1 MTTRARVALLALPP
15 TLRAIPWLPLL
26 GAAASAG
33 VGMWLIDPAAGD
45 GRALVAL
52 RVTAFLLALGAAFAL
67 DDPASTTLAGSPSP
81 LAVRRAHRL
90 LPAGAAW
97 ALCWGAAV
105 GGTAVA
111 AGSTPLAVPTL
122 EAAGML
128 VLALALA
135 AFAAPH
141 VPDGRG
147 GVVAGPALTLA
158 MLGILLAQYRYPR
171 WATMFALS
179 PGMPEWD
186 AERLRWTTL
195 LAAAMTA
202 LMAASLDPFRARRR
216 PA

>member
-1 MTTRARVALLALPP
+1 MTTRAGVALLALRP
-15 TLRAIPWLPLL
+15 TLRAMPWLPLL
-26 GAAASAG
+26 GSAASAG
-33 VGMWLIDPAAGD
+33 VAMWLIDPAAGD

-81 LAVRRAHRL
+81 LAVRRSHRV
-90 LPAGAAW
+90 LPASAAW

-111 AGSTPLAVPTL
+111 ADSTPLGLPTL

-128 VLALALA
+128 ALALA
-135 AFAAPH
+135 FAAVAGPH
-141 VPDGRG
+141 TPDGRG
-147 GVVAGPALTLA
+147 GVVAGPALTIA
-158 MLGILLAQYRYPR
+158 MLGILMVQYRYPR

-179 PGMPEWD
+179 PAMPEWD
-186 AERLRWTTL
+186 GERLRWTAL
-195 LAAAMTA
+195 LAGAIAA
-202 LMAASLDPFRARRR
+202 LIAASLDPFRARRR

>member
-1 MTTRARVALLALPP
+1 MTTRGRVALLALRP
-15 TLRAIPWLPLL
+15 TLRAIPWSPAM

-33 VGMWLIDPAAGD
+33 VAIWLIDPAAGD

-67 DDPASTTLAGSPSP
+67 DDPAATTLGGSPSA

-111 AGSTPLAVPTL
+111 ADRTPLAVPTL

-128 VLALALA
+128 ALALA
-135 AFAAPH
+135 VAAAAGPH

-158 MLGILLAQYRYPR
+158 MLGTLLAQYRYPR
-171 WATMFALS
+171 WATMFAFS

-186 AERLRWTTL
+186 AERLRWTAL
-195 LAAAMTA
+195 LAAAIGA

-216 PA
+216 

>member
-1 MTTRARVALLALPP
+1 MTTRGRVALLALRP

-26 GAAASAG
+26 GATASAG
-33 VGMWLIDPAAGD
+33 VATWLIDPAAGD
-45 GRALVAL
+45 GRALAAL
-52 RVTAFLLALGAAFAL
+52 RVTAFLLALGTAFAL
-67 DDPASTTLAGSPSP
+67 DDPASTTLAGSPSA

-90 LPAGAAW
+90 LPVGAAW
-97 ALCWGAAV
+97 VLCWGAAV
-105 GGTAVA
+105 GSTAVA

-128 VLALALA
+128 ALALA
-135 AFAAPH
+135 VAAAAGPH

-186 AERLRWTTL
+186 AEPLRWTAL
-195 LAAAMTA
+195 LAAAIAA

>member
-1 MTTRARVALLALPP
+1 MTTRTRVALLALRP

-33 VGMWLIDPAAGD
+33 VGIWLIDPAAGE
-45 GRALVAL
+45 GRALVTL

-67 DDPASTTLAGSPSP
+67 DDPASTTLAGSPSA

-90 LPAGAAW
+90 LPACAAW

-128 VLALALA
+128 ALALALA
-135 AFAAPH
+135 AVAGPH
-141 VPDGRG
+141 APDGRG

-158 MLGILLAQYRYPR
+158 MLGILLVQYRYPR
-171 WATMFALS
+171 WATMFAFS

-186 AERLRWTTL
+186 AERLRWTAL
-195 LAAAMTA
+195 LAGGMAA
-202 LMAASLDPFRARRR
+202 LMTASLDPFRARRR
-216 PA
+216 RA

>member
-1 MTTRARVALLALPP
+1 MTTRLRVALVAVRP

-26 GAAASAG
+26 GAATSAG
-33 VGMWLIDPAAGD
+33 VGMWLIDPAAGE

-67 DDPASTTLAGSPSP
+67 DDPASTTLAGSPSA

-97 ALCWGAAV
+97 AACWAAAV

-122 EAAGML
+122 EAAGMIA
-128 VLALALA
+128 LALALA
-135 AFAAPH
+135 AVAGPH
-141 VPDGRG
+141 TPEGRG

-171 WATMFALS
+171 WATMFAFS

-186 AERLRWTTL
+186 AERLRWTAL
-195 LAAAMTA
+195 LTTAIAA
-202 LMAASLDPFRARRR
+202 LIAASLDPFRARRR

>member
-1 MTTRARVALLALPP
+1 MTTRTRVALLALRP

-33 VGMWLIDPAAGD
+33 VGIWLIDPAAGE

-67 DDPASTTLAGSPSP
+67 DDPASTTLAGSPSA

-90 LPAGAAW
+90 LPACAAW

-105 GGTAVA
+105 GTAVA

-128 VLALALA
+128 ALALALA
-135 AFAAPH
+135 AVAGPH
-141 VPDGRG
+141 APDGRG

-158 MLGILLAQYRYPR
+158 MLGILLVQYRYPR
-171 WATMFALS
+171 WATMFAFS
-179 PGMPEWD
+179 PGMAEWD
-186 AERLRWTTL
+186 AERLRWTAL
-195 LAAAMTA
+195 LAAAMAA
-202 LMAASLDPFRARRR
+202 LMAASLDPFRVRRR
-216 PA
+216 RA